1 MLTHWTRDRTR
12 GELLPLEM
20 MVKKQTSDT
29 ASLYGLGDR
38 GILAPGKLADINII
52 DYERLQLGSPKVVN
66 DLPAGGRRI
75 VQDATGYVATI
86 KSGITTFDDGK
97 DTGERPGVL
106 LRGAR

>member
-1 MLTHWTRDRTR
+1 MV
-12 GELLPLEM
+12 
-20 MVKKQTSDT
+20 VKKQTLDT

-38 GILAPGKLADINII
+38 GALEPGKRADINVI
-52 DYERLQLGSPKVVN
+52 DYGRLQLGNPRVVA

-86 KSGITTFDDGK
+86 KSGVTTFDNGQ